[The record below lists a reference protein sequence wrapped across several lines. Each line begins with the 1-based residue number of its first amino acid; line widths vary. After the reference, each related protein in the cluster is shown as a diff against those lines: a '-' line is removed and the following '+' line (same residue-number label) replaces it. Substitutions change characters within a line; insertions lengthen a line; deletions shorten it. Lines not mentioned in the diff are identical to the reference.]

1 MPDNENPSRVEQILN
16 VTLGRETDLPQPNS
30 RVEGLLIDLKEAI
43 EEGGGGGE
51 YLPLAGGTMTGKI
64 EFGDQ
69 LHYIENANN
78 AFAFLKG
85 GQYTTGYTI
94 DNNGATTR
102 ADGHYNYGQTVVS
115 STGVVNTASSQQGV
129 VTETLNNSGYSVTTT
144 SAIPVNISTAN
155 GAITI
160 NSANAGITLSTTTG
174 GSSIALQTFSLI
186 LEGKAQVNLKNT
198 LGTAITVERKVESTD
213 ESTST
218 FTNVDSGN
226 FGGNLDNEIV
236 PITESEFEALETK
249 TARYYFVYADPEEEP
264 TASTNSVSN
273 LASVQ
278 SLDTLEPSDVG
289 ISEMTDEPSYVDK
302 WLLGEDEEEM

>member
-78 AFAFLKG
+78 AFKFLEG

-94 DNNGATTR
+94 DSNGATTR
-102 ADGHYNYGQTVVS
+102 ANAHYSYGQSVVS
-115 STGVVNTASSQQGV
+115 STSVVHTASSTQGV
-129 VTETLNNSGYSVTTT
+129 VTETLNNSGYSITTT
-144 SAIPVNISTAN
+144 SAMPVNISTVN
-155 GAITI
+155 GPI
-160 NSANAGITLSTTTG
+160 NIGSAASGITLSTG
-174 GSSIALQTFSLI
+174 AASITLQTHVLN
-186 LEGKAQVNLKNT
+186 LEGRMQVNLKNT
-198 LGTAITVERKVESTD
+198 LGTAITVERKVESSD

-226 FGGNLDNEIV
+226 FGNNLDNEIV

-264 TASTNSVSN
+264 AASTSSVSN
-273 LASVQ
+273 LASTQ
-278 SLDTLEPSDVG
+278 SLGTLDTANAEL
-289 ISEMTDEPSYVDK
+289 SETTDEPSYVDK
-302 WLLGEDEEEM
+302 WLLSDDEEEEM

>member
-43 EEGGGGGE
+43 EEGGGGE

-69 LHYIENANN
+69 THYIENANN
-78 AFAFLKG
+78 AFKFLQG

-94 DNNGATTR
+94 DSNGATTR
-102 ADGHYNYGQTVVS
+102 ANAHYSYGQSVVS
-115 STGVVNTASSQQGV
+115 SGGVVNTASFQQGA
-129 VTETLNNSGYSVTTT
+129 VTETLNSSGYSVDATA
-144 SAIPVNISTAN
+144 SVPVNISTVN
-155 GAITI
+155 GPI
-160 NSANAGITLSTTTG
+160 NIGSANSGITLSTG
-174 GSSIALQTFSLI
+174 AASITLQTHVLN
-186 LEGKAQVNLKNT
+186 LEGRMQVNLKNT
-198 LGTAITVERKVESTD
+198 LGTAIAVERKVESAD

-226 FGGNLDNEIV
+226 FGDNLDNEIV

-249 TARYYFVYADPEEEP
+249 TAKYYFVYADPEEEP
-264 TASTNSVSN
+264 AASTSSVSN
-273 LASVQ
+273 LASAQ
-278 SLDTLEPSDVG
+278 SLDSLDTANEEL
-289 ISEMTDEPSYVDK
+289 SETTDEPSYVDK
-302 WLLGEDEEEM
+302 WLLGDDEEEEM